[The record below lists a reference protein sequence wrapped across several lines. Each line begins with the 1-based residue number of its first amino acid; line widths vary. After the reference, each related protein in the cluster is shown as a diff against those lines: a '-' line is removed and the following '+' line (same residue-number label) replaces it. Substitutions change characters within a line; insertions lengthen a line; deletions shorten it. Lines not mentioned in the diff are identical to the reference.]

1 MASTFFG
8 LGIAASGL
16 NAFQAKINT
25 TGNNVSNLET
35 EGYSRQQ
42 VNVSSAVSLRSY
54 TPYGAISTG
63 VSTDSVTRM
72 RDQYYNV
79 KYWENQSNYGQ
90 TSIKEYY
97 MKQIE
102 DYYTDNAANP
112 GFSTIYAKMFNALD
126 SVKGNAGDDTKRSQ
140 FISDAKQLCDY
151 FNQNSQNLKTL
162 QTDANDQIKNAVD
175 QINAIAKKI
184 SVLNKQINLI
194 ETEAGHPNANELRD
208 QRELLVD
215 QLSELVT
222 VDTQEV
228 KVRDTRT
235 STLAK
240 LDHNVEEIYTGA
252 TTYTV
257 KIGGQIL
264 VDNYDYNP
272 LQVTSRDKKYN
283 QSDVDGL
290 YDVTWASNGRY
301 NGQSLNVFG
310 TNQGGKLRG
319 LLEIR
324 DGNDQENLT
333 GIAELIKPQLYVQGD
348 ATNNGKTDAKG
359 NLYTTDASLVG
370 QIVKKD
376 GAVVENQQG
385 NESASF
391 IKVSEGINITN
402 ADRMNMPEEGAIYVN
417 NHKYEYSSF
426 TAQTDENGKIVS
438 YTFELTK
445 PISAKEIGHV
455 AGKQATV
462 GQTVDF
468 KGVPYYQNEMNAFL
482 RTFAKE
488 FNKIQKSGQDAN
500 GDAGRSFFTATN
512 QSQNSTS
519 TEYDFTGSDSVV
531 DNDYYEVE
539 YKTDADGKV
548 SIDANGNPIVKD
560 NTGEKAVN
568 TKRDTIHAKTKTV
581 DNNGNVTYYGGVIT
595 GTADSYYKLTASS
608 IRVADAIN
616 RSPNLFSTTINKK
629 YNNNKNLGYDS
640 YDIMQQMLD
649 LQDKTTLYK
658 DGTGDKFLQRIYADV
673 TVDTQECTQF
683 TKNYE
688 SIQKSIDTQRQ
699 SVSGVDKDEE
709 AMNLV
714 KFQNAYNL
722 SCKVISTLSEMYDQ
736 LILRTGV

>member
-215 QLSELVT
+215 QLAELVT

-333 GIAELIKPQLYVQGD
+333 GIAELIKPKIADNGEYVR
-348 ATNNGKTDAKG
+348 
-359 NLYTTDASLVG
+359 
-370 QIVKKD
+370 KD
-376 GAVVENQQG
+376 GAIVEDDKAA
-385 NESASF
+385 ESSSF

-426 TAQTDENGKIVS
+426 TAQTDENGNIVS

-519 TEYDFTGSDSVV
+519 TEYDFTGRDSVV

-539 YKTDADGKV
+539 YETNVDGKV
-548 SIDANGNPIVKD
+548 IIDANGNPIVKK

-608 IRVADAIN
+608 IKVADAIN
-616 RSPNLFSTTINKK
+616 RSPNLFSSTINKS
-629 YNNNKNLGYDS
+629 YNENKNLGYDS

-722 SCKVISTLSEMYDQ
+722 SCKVISTLSEMYGQ

>member
-531 DNDYYEVE
+531 DNDYYEKDTTTVNDKRE
-539 YKTDADGKV
+539 TIHASKANK
-548 SIDANGNPIVKD
+548 DANGNVISYD
-560 NTGEKAVN
+560 
-568 TKRDTIHAKTKTV
+568 
-581 DNNGNVTYYGGVIT
+581 GGVIT

-608 IRVADAIN
+608 IKVADAIN
-616 RSPNLFSTTINKK
+616 RSPNLFSSTINKS
-629 YNNNKNLGYDS
+629 YNENKNLGYDS

-688 SIQKSIDTQRQ
+688 SIQKSIDIQRQ